1 MREDPD
7 SENTGQQDG
16 IYNLRSS
23 LNDLLIDAR
32 GIQASNL
39 CYYHDREGKYIP
51 QAYPWL
57 EEKYRVRGQ
66 DVLDEINRA
75 IGTNKAKTPDDQP
88 CVEVKRCSFQPG
100 EEDLSENAPLGV
112 FATCDP
118 RRRTLTAREPR
129 EVNLESSPLEATPL
143 TFALATRSL
152 PGWFSSSYFV
162 AAAVLFT
169 WIRGCGR
176 NICSYHFRF

>member
-1 MREDPD
+1 MTKQLHDAQEDHVCPGIRVVQLSTLPVMMIAARKLKPNVACNNKLQVTAEAEVRSTVAIFPCALRPRRD
-7 SENTGQQDG
+7 QQ
-16 IYNLRSS
+16 S
-23 LNDLLIDAR
+23 
-32 GIQASNL
+32 
-39 CYYHDREGKYIP
+39 DR
-51 QAYPWL
+51 
-57 EEKYRVRGQ
+57 
-66 DVLDEINRA
+66 
-75 IGTNKAKTPDDQP
+75 TNKAKTPEDQP

-100 EEDLSENAPLGV
+100 EEDLSESAPLGV